1 MPPTTEPLS
10 TSVLFIE
17 GNHTDRTHFATQLK
31 NRSSDYKILEA
42 TDGEEGLILY
52 RSRRF
57 DCVVSALE
65 LLDQSGLKVL
75 VNLVP
80 IASRSDMAIAMLT
93 NLLQRG
99 LGEIARQN
107 GAYACFVK
115 RFMSSEDLDEAIPR
129 AVAYVGWMPK
139 EDRYRQ

>member
-1 MPPTTEPLS
+1 M
-10 TSVLFIE
+10 LFIE
-17 GNHTDRTHFATQLK
+17 GNHTDRAYFAVQLK

-42 TDGEEGLILY
+42 TDGEEGLILC

-80 IASRSDMAIAMLT
+80 IASRPDMAIAMLT

-107 GAYACFVK
+107 GPMHVLSNDSCRAK
-115 RFMSSEDLDEAIPR
+115 IWMKQSRMQWPMSDGCPR
-129 AVAYVGWMPK
+129 KIGTGSKGQVPF
-139 EDRYRQ
+139 

>member
-1 MPPTTEPLS
+1 MPPTTEPPS

-17 GNHTDRTHFATQLK
+17 GNHTDRAYFAVQLK

-80 IASRSDMAIAMLT
+80 IASRPDMAIAMLI

-115 RFMSSEDLDEAIPR
+115 RFMSSEDLDEAIPH